1 MKKVNNK
8 ITTYEHEIIDDEY
21 EGKVC
26 IDIVE
31 TPDSFEA
38 WIYDENYGIKELMW
52 GEPKNNMMFNEP
64 YTQTFEEFK
73 KLVTANIKDY
83 IRSYY
88 TLANGNES

>member
-8 ITTYEHEIIDDEY
+8 VTTYEYEI
-21 EGKVC
+21 KLC

-38 WIYDENYGIKELMW
+38 WIYDKTYGIKELMW
-52 GEPKNNMMFNEP
+52 GEPKNNMRFNKP

-73 KLVTANIKDY
+73 KLVSANIKNY
-83 IRSYY
+83 IESYY
-88 TLANGNES
+88 MLANGDES